1 MGPGRRPAVADLT
14 VPQRAAQ
21 LIMPWL
27 TGGYSAEDGNGLD
40 QAFGWL
46 DSLEVGGI
54 VVSIGSPLD
63 LAAKINALQ
72 QRSRLPLLIASDLE
86 GGSAFR
92 FVGGTPFPTNMGVAA
107 TGREQDAFAMGRI
120 TALEGRAVGV
130 HLVFAPVAD
139 VNNNPDNPIINTRSF
154 GADPARVAVLVG
166 ATVRGIQSTGMV
178 ATVKHFPGHGDTDVD
193 SHTALPIVRQGW
205 RELAARELL
214 PFRVAVDAGVGAV
227 MSAHIALPEIER
239 DSSLPSTLSRRIMTG
254 VLRDS
259 LGFDG
264 LAVTDALDMG
274 ALVSRFGAGELAVRA
289 LEAGADILLM
299 PTDPRAAIAA
309 VAAAV
314 RSGRV
319 SEARLAQS
327 VERVLALKDRFGL
340 FQHRT
345 VSLSRVAKV
354 VGARASLDSA
364 RAVTERSLVLV
375 RDSSGA
381 IDALRRGPGRIA
393 VVTFAEAGDGGF
405 GSTLVTELRARGHQI
420 AGVHRLIPAS
430 GPASY
435 DSARSVLARAPV
447 ALFAVSAR
455 TVTARGSISL
465 PAAMAELVSEAE
477 RRGPT
482 ILTSFGTPY
491 LLRQLPD
498 LSSLLLAWTANPLTE
513 AAVAGALSGA
523 AITGSLPIDLPPSYP
538 VGFGLRRSSLLV
550 DANRRP

>member
-1 MGPGRRPAVADLT
+1 MLHRLAPFVLAALAAGSASAQTTPGRRPAVADLT
-14 VPQRAAQ
+14 VERQAAQ

-27 TGGYSAEDGNGLD
+27 AGGYSAEDGNGLD

-63 LAAKINALQ
+63 LAAKINVLQ
-72 QRSRLPLLIASDLE
+72 QRSRLPLLIAADLE

-120 TALEGRAVGV
+120 TGLEGRAVGV

-193 SHTALPIVRQGW
+193 SHTALPIVRQRW
-205 RELAARELL
+205 PELAARELL
-214 PFRVAVDAGVGAV
+214 PFRMAVDAGVGAV

-239 DSSLPSTLSRRIMTG
+239 DSSIPSTLSRRIMSG

-345 VSLSRVAKV
+345 VSLGRVARV

-375 RDSSGA
+375 RDTSGA
-381 IDALRRGPGRIA
+381 IDALRRGPGRVA

-435 DSARSVLARAPV
+435 DSARAVLARAPV
-447 ALFAVSAR
+447 AHFAVSAR

-465 PAAMAELVSEAE
+465 PDAMAELVAGAE
-477 RRGPT
+477 RRGSA
-482 ILTSFGTPY
+482 ILTSFGTPD

-498 LSSLLLAWTANPLTE
+498 LSSLLLAWTA
-513 AAVAGALSGA
+513 
-523 AITGSLPIDLPPSYP
+523 
-538 VGFGLRRSSLLV
+538 
-550 DANRRP
+550 